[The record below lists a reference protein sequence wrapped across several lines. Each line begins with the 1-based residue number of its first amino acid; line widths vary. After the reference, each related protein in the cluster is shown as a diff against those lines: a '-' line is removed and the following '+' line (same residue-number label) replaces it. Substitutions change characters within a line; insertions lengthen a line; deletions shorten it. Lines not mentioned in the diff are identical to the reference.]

1 MNLIVKVLGTAT
13 VSATIMLGAALHAT
27 EGGKHLQAKG
37 TFEVKVTPVEV
48 SPVGKDA
55 GLGRYTLEKTFHGNM
70 EGTAKGEM
78 LSSMIESTGAMAYV
92 AMDHVTGTLGG
103 RSGSFYLTHT
113 ATMKK
118 GDAASGVMKIVVV
131 KDSGTG
137 DLAGL
142 SGELTI
148 IIDAKGGHSY
158 LFDYELP

>member
-1 MNLIVKVLGTAT
+1 MNRIKRILCIAA
-13 VSATIMLGAALHAT
+13 VSGTIMLGVAAQAT
-27 EGGKHLQAKG
+27 EKGRHMQAKG
-37 TFEVKVTPVEV
+37 TFEVKVTPAEV

-55 GLGRYTLEKTFHGNM
+55 GLSCYSLEKTFHGDM

-78 LSSMIESTGAMAYV
+78 LASMTEGTGAMAYV
-92 AMDHVTGTLGG
+92 ALDHVTGTLDGH
-103 RSGSFYLTHT
+103 SGSFYLAHT

-137 DLAGL
+137 ELAGL

-158 LFDYELP
+158 LFDYELQ